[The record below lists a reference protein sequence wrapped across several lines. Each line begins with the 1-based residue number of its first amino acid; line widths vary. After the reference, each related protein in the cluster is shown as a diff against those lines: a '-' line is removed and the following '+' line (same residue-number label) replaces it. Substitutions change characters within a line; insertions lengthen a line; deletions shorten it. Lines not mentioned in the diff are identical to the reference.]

1 MGGTSDGNKL
11 WLAGKWTGIPRLEDP
26 RDLLILLRFSVLEQ
40 FGERDG
46 AGGRT
51 RTDTED

>member
-1 MGGTSDGNKL
+1 MGENYEGTH
-11 WLAGKWTGIPRLEDP
+11 E
-26 RDLLILLRFSVLEQ
+26 
-40 FGERDG
+40 GEHIDVDG